1 MTYERFLNIILRLKQ
16 QDEVINDL
24 YKNKVDLIDFV
35 DPYHFIIT
43 ELIKEVY
50 GDIGYGW
57 FSWFCN
63 EAEYG
68 HKDFSKI
75 PTYGTDEN
83 GNLVKIREAGEMRWG
98 AEDENGKPICYDIKS
113 TWEYLETIKVNEL

>member
-1 MTYERFLNIILRLKQ
+1 MTYERFAHIVLRLKQ
-16 QDEVINDL
+16 QDEVINNL

-35 DPYHFIIT
+35 DPYHVIIS

-50 GDIGYGW
+50 GDEGYEW

-68 HKDFSKI
+68 HKDFSKT
-75 PTYGTDEN
+75 PTFGKDEN

-98 AEDENGKPICYDIKS
+98 AEDKNGNPICYDIKS
-113 TWEYLETIKVNEL
+113 TWEYLETLKK